1 MYQKPTNMS
10 LQVLI
15 PNIFYSDVQVGL
27 QLFVDCLGFEVV
39 YTDTEG
45 EQPFYVVKR
54 DGIKVYL
61 VEDADFAMKD
71 RPELRIETDDID
83 GVYNE
88 IKERYPDLLHPNL
101 PEVTLREWGAKEF
114 AVLDE
119 SQVCIVFMQWQQ

>member
-1 MYQKPTNMS
+1 MCQKPTEMS

-27 QLFVDCLGFEVV
+27 QLFVDCLGFEIV
-39 YTDTEG
+39 YSDTES

-54 DGIKVYL
+54 DGVKAYL

-71 RPELRIETDDID
+71 RPELRIETDDIE
-83 GVYNE
+83 GIYNE
-88 IKERYPDLLHPNL
+88 IRERCPELLHPNL
-101 PEVTLREWGAKEF
+101 PEIALREWGAKEF

-119 SQVCIVFMQWQQ
+119 SHVCIVFIQWEG